1 MSTTEPG
8 ATDRAALADEVGRTF
23 LFEALEPE
31 RRAWLAERGD
41 VVVVPA
47 GARLYVEGDRA
58 EHFYVLLSGRVRMVR
73 RTRQGQSTIN
83 ETDHVGAYMGA
94 VRAYVGG
101 TDGTGDGSADRY
113 ANGVEAVSDARLF
126 ALPAEVFAEA
136 VRTWFPMAVHLL
148 DGIFLGVR
156 GAEQKQAREER
167 VAALGE
173 LAATL
178 AHELNNP
185 AAAGVRAAG
194 QLRQK
199 VAGMRHKLALL
210 AEGRLDPDL
219 LPRLV
224 DVQERAV
231 EHAAKAPAL
240 GPLEASDA
248 EDELDDWFHAHGVH
262 AASPE
267 LASDLVAAGLD
278 VAWLE
283 EVRDVV
289 GGDCLTPA
297 VNWLGYTLQ
306 SEALMGEVE
315 EATRRISE
323 LVGSVRDYTRMD
335 TAEFGDVD
343 VAVGVRATA
352 ALLRTKADAR
362 TSVVVDLPDDLPPV
376 PAYAAD
382 LNQVWTNLVDNA
394 LDALAE
400 RGGTVRVTAEAE
412 PEHVVVHVADDGP
425 GVPEQVRE
433 TLFEQFASTK
443 EHGTGLGL
451 ALVRERVVRQGGSVG
466 VDTGSDGTTFT
477 VRLARHAPQEPDAAS
492 GADHDEEDQHG

>member
-1 MSTTEPG
+1 MST
-8 ATDRAALADEVGRTF
+8 AAQADRAALADEVGRTF

-41 VVVVPA
+41 VVVAPA
-47 GARLYVEGDRA
+47 GTTLYREGDPA
-58 EHFYVLLSGRVRMVR
+58 EHFYVLLSGRIRMVR
-73 RTRQGQSTIN
+73 RSRQGQTTVN

-101 TDGTGDGSADRY
+101 TDASVDRY
-113 ANGVEAVSDARLF
+113 GNGVEAVDDARLF
-126 ALPAEVFAEA
+126 QLPAETFAEA

-156 GAEQKQAREER
+156 GAEQKQAREDR
-167 VAALGE
+167 TAALGE

-194 QLRQK
+194 QLRGK
-199 VAGMRHKLALL
+199 VAGMRHKLAML
-210 AEGRLDPDL
+210 AEGRLDPEL

-231 EHAAKAPAL
+231 ERAAKAPSL
-240 GPLEASDA
+240 SPLEASDA
-248 EDELDDWFHAHGVH
+248 EDEIGDWLEAHAVQP
-262 AASPE
+262 ASADLP
-267 LASDLVAAGLD
+267 SDLVSAGLD
-278 VAWLE
+278 TTWLE
-283 EVRDVV
+283 EVVDVV
-289 GGDCLTPA
+289 GEGCLAPA

-306 SEALMGEVE
+306 SEALMAEVE
-315 EATRRISE
+315 EATRRISD

-335 TAEFGDVD
+335 TADYGDVD

-362 TSVVVDLPDDLPPV
+362 TRVEVDLPDDLPPV
-376 PAYAAD
+376 PAYASD

-394 LDALAE
+394 LDALHE
-400 RGGTVRVTAEAE
+400 HGGGTVRVTAAVE
-412 PEHVVVHVADDGP
+412 PGHVVVRVADDGP
-425 GVPEQVRE
+425 GIPEQVRE
-433 TLFEQFASTK
+433 TVFEQFTSTK

-451 ALVRERVVRQGGSVG
+451 ALVRERVVRQGGEVT
-466 VDTGSDGTTFT
+466 VDTGPGGTTFT
-477 VRLARHAPQEPDAAS
+477 VRLRRGGQQPPGTVPAGDDQ
-492 GADHDEEDQHG
+492 EEDDRG